1 MADVNSSVAGLGCV
15 SATDYYSPQY
25 LIKTLDARSDGVRA
39 LNVACKK
46 IPTVTYNGSS
56 FPNGSTTNTAISIY
70 GVDLNFS
77 NTVTFGT
84 AKVNII
90 DTNVTIDNY
99 RTLTTKGEVVLT
111 SEGKV
116 NANPKVKGANL
127 SIGNKFISTGYDYEL
142 NNVDVTS
149 GLSVPVAFM
158 GGDAEKTFKANKF
171 NVNGIVGFT
180 KYNVYSKDT
189 SIALSTRKSGI
200 SLYNTNWYMFERP
213 AASYKLRMISMAYLG
228 ASTSCESGAFN
239 NSAKIIFSND
249 RIYKGLAGRDK
260 LYNGEDNP
268 KQRFCQYGYGNHGI
282 KL

>member
-1 MADVNSSVAGLGCV
+1 M
-15 SATDYYSPQY
+15 
-25 LIKTLDARSDGVRA
+25 
-39 LNVACKK
+39 
-46 IPTVTYNGSS
+46 
-56 FPNGSTTNTAISIY
+56 
-70 GVDLNFS
+70 NFS

-84 AKVNII
+84 AKANII

-142 NNVDVTS
+142 NNVDVTG

-158 GGDAEKTFKANKF
+158 GGAGEKTFKANKF

-228 ASTSCESGAFN
+228 APTSCESGAFN
-239 NSAKIIFSND
+239 NGAKIIFSND

-260 LYNGEDNP
+260 LYNGEDNYRP
-268 KQRFCQYGYGNHGI
+268 RDHVMSVPYVSDTGYKAYRFCTNKGTNLLAAGAGHNYSGSNYDMTWVRNSYDMSWNHKHGCG
-282 KL
+282 KCAYQ

>member
-1 MADVNSSVAGLGCV
+1 M
-15 SATDYYSPQY
+15 
-25 LIKTLDARSDGVRA
+25 
-39 LNVACKK
+39 
-46 IPTVTYNGSS
+46 
-56 FPNGSTTNTAISIY
+56 
-70 GVDLNFS
+70 NFS

-84 AKVNII
+84 AKANII

-142 NNVDVTS
+142 NNVDVTG

-158 GGDAEKTFKANKF
+158 GGAGEKTFKANKF

-228 ASTSCESGAFN
+228 APTSCESGAFN
-239 NSAKIIFSND
+239 NSAKIIFRND

-260 LYNGEDNP
+260 LYNGEDNYRP
-268 KQRFCQYGYGNHGI
+268 RDHVMSVPYVSDTGYKAYRFCTNKGTNLLAAGAGHNYSGSNYDMTWVGNSYDMSWNHKHGCG
-282 KL
+282 KCAYQ